1 MNLVQQRD
9 TFTGRE
15 QAEGMLVAEQKEG
28 SGVRAADTVLAAL
41 EAVAWAREPIGVTQI
56 AQAIGATKSAVFRHL
71 QTLMERGYLTQ
82 DADSNRFRLG
92 PKAFLIGHLAPPA
105 WDVARILERPMR
117 DLRDLTGLAT
127 VLSTP
132 SPRGALVVATFP
144 GTHAIEIGVRPGSE
158 LALHASA
165 QGKIFLAFGPPSLT
179 DQVLAVPRQAFTDRT
194 ITNAAALREEL
205 SRVRMR
211 GYAVAPEEALLGI
224 NALATPLRDHR
235 DAVVGAV
242 ALVGSIQHLAPQPAP
257 GLIDAVSRLA
267 EEGSR
272 LLGHGVTDRS
282 PPGKR
287 QNRPQDGTAS

>member
-1 MNLVQQRD
+1 MR
-9 TFTGRE
+9 
-15 QAEGMLVAEQKEG
+15 VAEQKEG

-41 EAVAWAREPIGVTQI
+41 EAVAWAREPVGVTQI

-82 DADSNRFRLG
+82 DADTNRFRLG

-105 WDVARILERPMR
+105 WDVARTLERPMR
-117 DLRDLTGLAT
+117 DLRDATGLAV

-165 QGKIFLAFGPPSLT
+165 QGKVFLAFGPQSLA
-179 DQVLAVPRQAFTDRT
+179 DRVLAAPLPAFTDRT
-194 ITNAAALREEL
+194 VTGEAALREEL
-205 SRVRMR
+205 SRIRLQ
-211 GYAVAPEEALLGI
+211 GYALAPEEALLGI
-224 NALATPLRDHR
+224 NALAAPLRDHR

-242 ALVGSIQHLAPQPAP
+242 ALVGSIQHLAPQPGP
-257 GLIDAVSRLA
+257 GLIEAIIRLA
-267 EEGSR
+267 EDGSR
-272 LLGHGVTDRS
+272 LLGHGLAGRS
-282 PPGKR
+282 SPGGGAYR
-287 QNRPQDGTAS
+287 AAGSRR

>member
-1 MNLVQQRD
+1 M
-9 TFTGRE
+9 
-15 QAEGMLVAEQKEG
+15 AEQKES

-56 AQAIGATKSAVFRHL
+56 ANAIGATKSAVFRHL

-82 DADSNRFRLG
+82 DGDTNRFRLG
-92 PKAFLIGHLAPPA
+92 PKAFLISHLAPPA

-117 DLRDLTGLAT
+117 DLRDATGLAV

-144 GTHAIEIGVRPGSE
+144 GTHPIEIGVRPGSE

-165 QGKIFLAFGPPSLT
+165 QGKIFLALGPPSLT
-179 DQVLAVPRQAFTDRT
+179 EHVLAAPRQAFTERT
-194 ITNAAALREEL
+194 ITGEAALLEEL
-205 SRVRMR
+205 ARVRTR
-211 GYAVAPEEALLGI
+211 GYALAPEEALLGI
-224 NALATPLRDHR
+224 NALAAPLRDHR
-235 DAVVGAV
+235 DALVGAV
-242 ALVGSIQHLAPQPAP
+242 ALVGSIQHLASQPAP

-272 LLGHGVTDRS
+272 LLGYGVTNRS

-287 QNRPQDGTAS
+287 QNQRQDDVAG

>member
-1 MNLVQQRD
+1 M
-9 TFTGRE
+9 
-15 QAEGMLVAEQKEG
+15 AEQKES

-82 DADSNRFRLG
+82 DADTNRFRLG

-105 WDVARILERPMR
+105 WDFARILERPMR
-117 DLRDLTGLAT
+117 DLRDATGLAV

-132 SPRGALVVATFP
+132 SARGALVVATFP

-179 DQVLAVPRQAFTDRT
+179 DQALAAPLQAFTDRT
-194 ITNAAALREEL
+194 ITEAAALREEL
-205 SRVRMR
+205 SRIRLQ
-211 GYAVAPEEALLGI
+211 GHALAPEEALLGI
-224 NALATPLRDHR
+224 NALAAPLRDHR
-235 DAVVGAV
+235 DALVGAV
-242 ALVGSIQHLAPQPAP
+242 ALVGSIQHLAPRPAP
-257 GLIDAVSRLA
+257 ELIDAIRRLA
-267 EEGSR
+267 AEGSR
-272 LLGHGVTDRS
+272 LLGHGVAQRPLPGG
-282 PPGKR
+282 PPPYR
-287 QNRPQDGTAS
+287 ASGSRR

>member
-1 MNLVQQRD
+1 M
-9 TFTGRE
+9 
-15 QAEGMLVAEQKEG
+15 AEQKEG
-28 SGVRAADTVLAAL
+28 GVRAADTVLAAL

-82 DADSNRFRLG
+82 DADTNRFRLG

-105 WDVARILERPMR
+105 WDIARILERPMR
-117 DLRDLTGLAT
+117 DLRDATGLAV

-165 QGKIFLAFGPPSLT
+165 QGKVFLAFGPQYLT
-179 DQVLAVPRQAFTDRT
+179 DQVLAAPLQAFTDRT
-194 ITNAAALREEL
+194 ITEAAALLEEL
-205 SRVRMR
+205 ARVRMQ
-211 GYAVAPEEALLGI
+211 GHALAPEEALLGI
-224 NALATPLRDHR
+224 NALAAPLRDHR
-235 DAVVGAV
+235 DALVGAV

-257 GLIDAVSRLA
+257 ELIDAITRLA

-272 LLGHGVTDRS
+272 LLGHGVA
-282 PPGKR
+282 
-287 QNRPQDGTAS
+287 NRPAPDSSPSYRAGGSRR